1 MDIYIYIYIYIYT
14 YNTYDHDSIDCKN
27 NHLEISK
34 NSKSKH
40 HEHTASV
47 GTSFMILLNVNKVH
61 HFKGLLVPKHFACK
75 NVVKFLRAPAKRTC
89 ADKIWNYRKLSK
101 KKWLIW
107 RGLAWHQKMW
117 RLAHRLVQTWYK
129 GSTQVFENKKFLGDL
144 TIPIFSQS
152 IVTFP
157 LMVYFTIWE
166 MHGFSHHF
174 LIAHKSTAKSTLCSH
189 AVLLFLLQNLVVH

>member
-1 MDIYIYIYIYIYT
+1 MQ
-14 YNTYDHDSIDCKN
+14 
-27 NHLEISK
+27 
-34 NSKSKH
+34 
-40 HEHTASV
+40 
-47 GTSFMILLNVNKVH
+47 
-61 HFKGLLVPKHFACK
+61 

-174 LIAHKSTAKSTLCSH
+174 LIAHKSAAKSTLCSH